1 VAPGIGDRWTFYLPG
16 VWNHVEPSTVSSH
29 FGKNESTGGQMNQ
42 SFRQWLAELWR
53 ENCDEHDGWG
63 EPRYTLQEY
72 FARYKW
78 WLKREYRYQRN
89 TRRPS

>member
-1 VAPGIGDRWTFYLPG
+1 MDLVGWICWILHLHRVLHNPWPVRATRT
-16 VWNHVEPSTVSSH
+16 VETD
-29 FGKNESTGGQMNQ
+29 EYAGGRMNQ
-42 SFRQWLAELWR
+42 SFREWLAELWR
-53 ENCDEHDGWG
+53 QNCDEHDGWG
-63 EPRYTLQEY
+63 EPRWTLQEY